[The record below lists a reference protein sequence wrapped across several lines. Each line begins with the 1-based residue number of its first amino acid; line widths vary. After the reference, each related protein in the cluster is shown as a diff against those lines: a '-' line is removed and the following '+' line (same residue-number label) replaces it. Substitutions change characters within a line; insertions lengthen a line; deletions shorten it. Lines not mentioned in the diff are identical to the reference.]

1 MLETIQAWI
10 GEYGAFGIFLAM
22 MLGIVGLPVPDETIL
37 VFCGYMIS
45 QGKMSLAT
53 TLTGGI
59 LGSFS
64 GITLSYLLGRTFG
77 YPLLHKY
84 GRWIH
89 VSDEMLARIH
99 RWFGKMGAWTLTFG
113 YYIAGVR
120 HFTAFV
126 AGASKLEFHRFAAF
140 AYSGAILWVVTFVLL
155 GNYLGENWI
164 TVWETAH
171 RHLHIASAVFLAVVV
186 ILILI
191 KWRQTKKKWQRG

>member
-1 MLETIQAWI
+1 MLETMQAWI
-10 GEYGAFGIFLAM
+10 GDYGAFAIFAAM

-45 QGKMSLAT
+45 QGKMGLAST
-53 TLTGGI
+53 VAGGI

-64 GITLSYLLGRTFG
+64 GITLSYYLGKTLG
-77 YPLLHKY
+77 YGLLHKY

-99 RWFGKMGAWTLTFG
+99 RWFEHMGAWTLTFG

-126 AGASKLEFHRFAAF
+126 AGASKLEFHRFALF
-140 AYSGAILWVVTFVLL
+140 AYSGAIVWVLTFVTL
-155 GNYLGENWI
+155 GYYLGEKWQ
-164 TVWETAH
+164 TVWEAAH
-171 RHLHIASAVFLAVVV
+171 RHMDLAGLFLLLAVAAVA
-186 ILILI
+186 LI
-191 KWRQTKKKWQRG
+191 KWRRSAK